1 MNNILRSFCGAIVA
15 LTVIL
20 SASVITHAE
29 PVVTESKDPVYD
41 RVDLTR
47 AEKKAITEMF
57 DAEYYAKTNPDVVE
71 AYGNSKT
78 ALLTH
83 FLQYGLWESR
93 QPNDDFNVNAY
104 ASAYKDLQKAFGS
117 EAPGRQIV
125 DLYTHYNKYGKEEG
139 RATTTIEKCLESD
152 ITVRYHGAVD
162 NPVTKGEEARI
173 VAAPAPKKVEAPAPQ
188 GITVSFIITG
198 DVDGHVTFTY
208 RGQTGLTS
216 VTIHNVTPGSIVED
230 IRPDVVE
237 TDPSCCH
244 FDSFNNEQLS
254 SYFVSGSGNVPRYTE
269 ITESVTLYTCM
280 ICEPPQ

>member
-1 MNNILRSFCGAIVA
+1 MNNIIKSFCGAIVA
-15 LTVIL
+15 LTIIL

-29 PVVTESKDPVYD
+29 PLVTESKDPVYD

-139 RATTTIEKCLESD
+139 RATTTIETCLESD

-173 VAAPAPKKVEAPAPQ
+173 VAAPAPKPKQGASAPSAPSS
-188 GITVSFIITG
+188 GTYS
-198 DVDGHVTFTY
+198 VTFIVPIDIINPNMYFLNSQSEHVFTLTVNNVASGTKIADIMPDFSPDINY
-208 RGQTGLTS
+208 AAWDTDVNAMHYLGTGNTSNQTLVTS
-216 VTIHNVTPGSIVED
+216 N
-230 IRPDVVE
+230 
-237 TDPSCCH
+237 
-244 FDSFNNEQLS
+244 L
-254 SYFVSGSGNVPRYTE
+254 
-269 ITESVTLYTCM
+269 TLYLCIT
-280 ICEPPQ
+280 P